1 MFLKLLDMTTGQLE
15 ALAREAGMPIADSED
30 AADDKSDV
38 LRSCLIDAFDLNRFL
53 ERSAA

>member
-1 MFLKLLDMTTGQLE
+1 
-15 ALAREAGMPIADSED
+15 MPIADSED